1 MAKKDPR
8 PLLQR
13 LLDNILVDDNGCWI
27 WQLSKNN
34 IGYGMM
40 RDDKK
45 MRTTHRVSYEEH
57 NGVKIPSGMCVC
69 HSCDNPLCVNPA
81 HLFLGTRQQN
91 THDMISK
98 GRHKFWGGVIG
109 GMFGKKQPT
118 TECPH
123 CSRHI
128 ANNVYGRHHGEN
140 CKLKLKE

>member
-57 NGVKIPSGMCVC
+57 NSVKIPSGMCVC

-91 THDMISK
+91 THDMIKK

-109 GMFGKKQPT
+109 GMTGKKQPKT
-118 TECPH
+118 QCPH
-123 CSRHI
+123 CSKHI
-128 ANNVYGRHHGEN
+128 ANNVFRRHHGEN
-140 CKLKLKE
+140 CKLKVPE